1 MANKPVFGLAKCP
14 YCGRKNPVF
23 WNGNLRWKCL
33 SCGKLF
39 SVKRQKLER
48 VQAYHPQKG

>member
-14 YCGRKNPVF
+14 HCGHKNPVL
-23 WNGNLRWKCL
+23 WNGNMRWKCF